1 MDIARLSVYDF
12 HTQIGESLMNIPRAR
27 GTRDLLDETLGAFL
41 RIENAARSV
50 FERFGYQPIR
60 IPIFERAELFIRSVG
75 EETDIV
81 SKEMYTFQDRGG
93 RDLTLRPEG
102 TAGTARAAIDNG
114 LLSRGEARKFYYIGP
129 MFRYERPQAGRYREF
144 WQTGIESFGSND
156 PLMDAETILCAQF
169 FLDELDIAPVRI
181 RLNSVGSGERHT
193 YADALKQHLQPH
205 FESLG
210 PQDKARFEGNALRL
224 LDSKDPNTKRLL
236 EDAPSILDFLS
247 DESRAHLDA
256 VQNAL
261 DDIGVEYELDSRIVR
276 GLDYYTG
283 TVFEISADGLGAQDV
298 VVGGGRYNGLIEQ
311 LGGKSTPGVGFA
323 AGIDRLVL
331 AMSAQESP
339 QETSQPIQVWIAAI
353 GEEARP
359 KAFAL
364 LNKIRQKG
372 LRADMD
378 YQGRG
383 IRSQLKTANRL
394 NAPYAVILGE
404 DELARGEA
412 ALKNMSDGTQ
422 ESAPLDETAERLRQC
437 LDTQP

>member
-1 MDIARLSVYDF
+1 
-12 HTQIGESLMNIPRAR
+12 MNIPRPR
-27 GTRDLLDETLGAFL
+27 GTRDLLHETLRAFL
-41 RIENAARSV
+41 RIENAASSV

-102 TAGTARAAIDNG
+102 TAGTARAAIENG
-114 LLSRGEARKFYYIGP
+114 LLSRGEARKFYYTGP

-156 PLMDAETILCAQF
+156 PLIDAETILCAQL
-169 FLDELDIAPVRI
+169 FLDELNIAPVRI

-193 YADALKQHLQPH
+193 YADALKQHLQPN
-205 FESLG
+205 FENLG
-210 PQDKARFEGNALRL
+210 PQDKARFENNALRL
-224 LDSKDPNTKRLL
+224 LDSKDPNTKRML
-236 EDAPSILDFLS
+236 ENAPSILDFLS

-261 DDIGVEYELDSRIVR
+261 DAAGVKYQLDPSIVR

-283 TVFEISADGLGAQDV
+283 TVFEISVDSLGAQDV

-311 LGGKSTPGVGFA
+311 LGGKSTPGIGFA
-323 AGIDRLVL
+323 AGIDRLAL
-331 AMSAQESP
+331 AMSAQDSLE
-339 QETSQPIQVWIAAI
+339 ETSPLIQVWIVAI
-353 GEEARP
+353 GEEAKPR
-359 KAFAL
+359 AFAL
-364 LNKIRQKG
+364 LNEIRRAG
-372 LRADMD
+372 MRADMD

-383 IRSQLKTANRL
+383 VRSQLRTADRL
-394 NAPYAVILGE
+394 NAHYAVILGE

-412 ALKNMSDGTQ
+412 TLKKMSDGTQ
-422 ESAPLDETAERLRQC
+422 ESAPLDETAARLRQSVP
-437 LDTQP
+437 TNT